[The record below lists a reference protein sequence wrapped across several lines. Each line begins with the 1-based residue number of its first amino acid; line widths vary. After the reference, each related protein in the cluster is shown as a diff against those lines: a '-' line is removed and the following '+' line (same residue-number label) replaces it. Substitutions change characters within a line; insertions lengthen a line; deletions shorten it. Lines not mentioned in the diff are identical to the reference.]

1 MKHPETCGKSI
12 AFDGMY
18 ICKYEYAPCLK
29 VERCPKILRDIV
41 FAAVDKEEPH
51 DHHKP

>member
-18 ICKYEYAPCLK
+18 ICKYELAPCCK
-29 VERCPKILRDIV
+29 VPQCPKALIDIV
-41 FAAVDKEEPH
+41 LATSF
-51 DHHKP
+51 

>member
-18 ICKYEYAPCLK
+18 ICKWALVPCLK
-29 VERCPKILRDIV
+29 VDRCPKILRGVI
-41 FAAVDKEEPH
+41 FATMDKE
-51 DHHKP
+51 DTQ